1 MEKYILVQY
10 DNCSACLPA
19 VFPLNQ
25 DYFLRISYSMV
36 FCLLCFTT
44 TYNVTHAS
52 FNHVFI
58 NNTTMHFNNSNL
70 LVGVFHNTYELKV
83 IIGDDLAQKADEQ
96 IIYFVVH
103 DSLKDNSGGES
114 SMINTSTLTILIKRK
129 TIAHASTFGKPFKSQ
144 LDRLDAKRYYKELLK
159 KLCCEFE
166 ARAKNLHKSL
176 SLGLQHKHNAECGP
190 CLKCCACC
198 CTVGLNE
205 LKTSLGGSLQS
216 LSSSYNN
223 VIVIVSG
230 DG

>member
-1 MEKYILVQY
+1 MY
-10 DNCSACLPA
+10 N
-19 VFPLNQ
+19 NQ
-25 DYFLRISYSMV
+25 ISR
-36 FCLLCFTT
+36 
-44 TYNVTHAS
+44 
-52 FNHVFI
+52 
-58 NNTTMHFNNSNL
+58 
-70 LVGVFHNTYELKV
+70 K
-83 IIGDDLAQKADEQ
+83 
-96 IIYFVVH
+96 
-103 DSLKDNSGGES
+103 SLETGN
-114 SMINTSTLTILIKRK
+114 KRK

-144 LDRLDAKRYYKELLK
+144 LDRLDAKRYHKELLK
-159 KLCCEFE
+159 NLCCEFE
-166 ARAKNLHKSL
+166 ARAKNLHK